1 MKRESSDDS
10 RIALVI
16 GGCRGIGR
24 AISQRLAE
32 DGFDIAA
39 TARQA
44 GPDSE
49 ELARQV
55 AAAGRKFTL
64 LAFDVR
70 DREAARREL
79 ERVFGDGGAPEVAV
93 YNAGIARDNLM
104 AFMSPQEWDE
114 VIETNVNGFYNTI
127 QPLVFGML
135 AKKRGRIV
143 AVSSASGQTGQA
155 GQVNYSASKAA
166 LIGAVKALAREVG
179 RKGVLVNAVAPG
191 FIHTEMTR
199 EIPEERVL
207 PLIPLNRAGE
217 AAEVAGAVSFLCG
230 PDSSYIHGQV
240 IAVNGGLVI

>member
-1 MKRESSDDS
+1 MKRESSDGN

-70 DREAARREL
+70 DREAVRREL

-104 AFMSPQEWDE
+104 AFMSPREWDE

-191 FIHTEMTR
+191 FNHTEMTR

-217 AAEVAGAVSFLCG
+217 DAEVAGAVSFLCG

>member
-1 MKRESSDDS
+1 MKRESSDGN

-70 DREAARREL
+70 DREAVRREL

-104 AFMSPQEWDE
+104 AFMSPREWDE

-217 AAEVAGAVSFLCG
+217 AAEVAGAVSFLFG

>member
-1 MKRESSDDS
+1 MKRESSDGN

-70 DREAARREL
+70 DREAVRREL

-104 AFMSPQEWDE
+104 AFMSPREWDE

-230 PDSSYIHGQV
+230 PDSSYLDGQV
-240 IAVNGGLVI
+240 IAVYGGLVI

>member
-1 MKRESSDDS
+1 MKRESSDGN

-93 YNAGIARDNLM
+93 YNAGIARDNLR
-104 AFMSPQEWDE
+104 AFMSPREWDE

>member
-1 MKRESSDDS
+1 MKRESSDGN

-104 AFMSPQEWDE
+104 AFMSPREWDE

-207 PLIPLNRAGE
+207 PLIPLNQAGE

-230 PDSSYIHGQV
+230 PDSSYLHGQV

>member
-1 MKRESSDDS
+1 MKRESSDGN

-70 DREAARREL
+70 DREAVRREL

-104 AFMSPQEWDE
+104 AFMSPREWNE

>member
-1 MKRESSDDS
+1 MKRESSDGN

-70 DREAARREL
+70 DREAVRREL

-104 AFMSPQEWDE
+104 AFMSPREWDE

-217 AAEVAGAVSFLCG
+217 TAEVAGAVSFLCG

>member
-1 MKRESSDDS
+1 MKRESSDGN

-70 DREAARREL
+70 DREAVRREL

-104 AFMSPQEWDE
+104 SFMSPREWDE

>member
-1 MKRESSDDS
+1 MKRESSDGN

-70 DREAARREL
+70 DREAVRREL

-104 AFMSPQEWDE
+104 AFMSPREWDE
-114 VIETNVNGFYNTI
+114 VIETNVNGSDNPI

-217 AAEVAGAVSFLCG
+217 AAEVAGAVSVLGG

>member
-1 MKRESSDDS
+1 MTEQVKPERKG
-10 RIALVI
+10 ALVT
-16 GGCRGIGR
+16 GSSRGIGR

-70 DREAARREL
+70 DREAVRREL

-104 AFMSPQEWDE
+104 AFMSPREWDE

>member
-1 MKRESSDDS
+1 MKRESSDGN

-49 ELARQV
+49 ELARLV

-70 DREAARREL
+70 DREAVRREL

-104 AFMSPQEWDE
+104 AFMSPREWDE

>member
-1 MKRESSDDS
+1 MKRESSDGN

-70 DREAARREL
+70 DREAVRREL

-104 AFMSPQEWDE
+104 AFMSPREWDE

-135 AKKRGRIV
+135 ANKRGRIV

>member
-1 MKRESSDDS
+1 MKRESSDGN

-70 DREAARREL
+70 DREAVRREL
-79 ERVFGDGGAPEVAV
+79 ERVFGDCGAPEVAV

-104 AFMSPQEWDE
+104 AFMSPREWDE

>member
-1 MKRESSDDS
+1 MKRESSDGN

-49 ELARQV
+49 ELALQV

-70 DREAARREL
+70 DREAVRREL

-104 AFMSPQEWDE
+104 AFMSPREWDE

>member
-1 MKRESSDDS
+1 MKRESSDGN

-70 DREAARREL
+70 DREAVRREL

-104 AFMSPQEWDE
+104 AFMSPREWDE

-179 RKGVLVNAVAPG
+179 RKGVLNAVAPG

>member
-1 MKRESSDDS
+1 MR
-10 RIALVI
+10 
-16 GGCRGIGR
+16 
-24 AISQRLAE
+24 
-32 DGFDIAA
+32 
-39 TARQA
+39 
-44 GPDSE
+44 SE

-70 DREAARREL
+70 DREAVRREL

-104 AFMSPQEWDE
+104 AFMSPREWDE

>member
-1 MKRESSDDS
+1 MKRESSDGN

-70 DREAARREL
+70 DREAVRREL

-104 AFMSPQEWDE
+104 AFMSPREWDE

-127 QPLVFGML
+127 QPLVFGMI

-191 FIHTEMTR
+191 FIHTDMTR

>member
-1 MKRESSDDS
+1 MKRESSDGN

-70 DREAARREL
+70 DREAVRREL
-79 ERVFGDGGAPEVAV
+79 ERVFGDGDAPEVAV

-104 AFMSPQEWDE
+104 AFMSPREWDE

>member
-1 MKRESSDDS
+1 MKRESSDGN

-70 DREAARREL
+70 DREAVRREL

-104 AFMSPQEWDE
+104 AFMSPRGWDE

>member
-1 MKRESSDDS
+1 MKRESSDGN

-70 DREAARREL
+70 DREAVRREL

-93 YNAGIARDNLM
+93 YNAGIARDNLV
-104 AFMSPQEWDE
+104 AFMSPREWDE

>member
-1 MKRESSDDS
+1 MKRESSDGN

-16 GGCRGIGR
+16 GGCRGIGC

-70 DREAARREL
+70 DREAVRREL

-104 AFMSPQEWDE
+104 AFMSPREWDE

>member
-1 MKRESSDDS
+1 MKRESSDGN

-70 DREAARREL
+70 DREAVRREL

-104 AFMSPQEWDE
+104 AFMSPRVWDE

-135 AKKRGRIV
+135 AKKRGRSG

-155 GQVNYSASKAA
+155 GQANYSASKAA